1 MDNRHPVSEVWDP
14 ESGQAFGAVQDLV
27 PLSLL
32 PQLFRISGHRG
43 HGRWEVWVHCSTRAY
58 GVCLRVELPVQAG
71 FGAFLPPG
79 FEPWCDEEG
88 PPPWLGPRFPR
99 GEWPSGGSDP
109 RPLGGS
115 LGFPGNC
122 EGIRMCPGA
131 ASDTAMALAR
141 PAIISQGYLLRVEDS
156 LVRTCG

>member
-71 FGAFLPPG
+71 L
-79 FEPWCDEEG
+79 
-88 PPPWLGPRFPR
+88 R
-99 GEWPSGGSDP
+99 GVLASAGVMRRDRLLDWVPV
-109 RPLGGS
+109 
-115 LGFPGNC
+115 FPGKN
-122 EGIRMCPGA
+122 GLPGGP
-131 ASDTAMALAR
+131 T
-141 PAIISQGYLLRVEDS
+141 PAPYMVP
-156 LVRTCG
+156 